1 MGGNK
6 RSAVRVGDVIGDIY
20 ELRRP
25 LGRGGM
31 GEVFEAFDRS
41 LNRLVA
47 VKVPYSAA
55 DGDNLAAEAKAMAAF
70 RDPGLVVVYEIG
82 SHDGVPFI
90 AMERLYGPTLRTHL
104 DILRKGNVRMSVSE
118 VIGLIRRIAEILRPV
133 HNAGL
138 AHCDLKPSNVI
149 LGPRGRVVLLDFGVF
164 QIERLLDDQ
173 TAFFGSPYYVAP
185 EIAKHEVHSGKG
197 HFVDMYALGV
207 IAYELLCGLPPFRA
221 KSANDIFRMHVREP
235 VPHIELTR
243 ADVPQQLIE
252 LVQELL
258 SKQPDTRPSVELV
271 VELLRSRWALECAS
285 NHAGYSVLVVDDESV
300 MCDLLAT
307 ALRTVAADV
316 DIRTAAN
323 GVEALSA
330 CQQRPPDVVLTDIRM
345 PEMSGMELCMHLSGR
360 RLPERTTIIA
370 MSACTDEADERLL
383 RQLGVADVVIKDPSG
398 SGAFMRTVR
407 ASVSRAL
414 RRRARGTDR

>member
-1 MGGNK
+1 MGARK
-6 RSAVRVGDVIGDIY
+6 KSAVRVGDVIGDIY

-31 GEVFEAFDRS
+31 GEVFEAYDQS

-47 VKVPYSAA
+47 VKVPYSVD
-55 DGDNLAAEAKAMAAF
+55 DGDNLIAEAKAMAAF

-82 SHDGVPFI
+82 DHEGVPFI
-90 AMERLYGPTLRTHL
+90 AMERLHGPTLREHL
-104 DILRKGNVRMSVSE
+104 DVLRRGDARMSTRE
-118 VIGLIRRIAEILRPV
+118 VIDLVRRVAEILQPV
-133 HNAGL
+133 HNASL

-164 QIERLLDDQ
+164 QIERLLGDQ
-173 TAFFGSPYYVAP
+173 TAFFGSPYYIAP
-185 EIAKHEVHSGKG
+185 EIAKHDVHSGQG
-197 HFVDMYALGV
+197 HLVDMYALGV

-221 KSANDIFRMHVREP
+221 KSAKEIFRMHVRDP
-235 VPHIELTR
+235 VPPIELSR
-243 ADVPQQLIE
+243 ADVPQPLIE
-252 LVQELL
+252 LVHQLL
-258 SKQPDTRPSVELV
+258 SKQPDARPPVEVV
-271 VELLRSRWALECAS
+271 VETLRSKWAIES
-285 NHAGYSVLVVDDESV
+285 SRPHAGYSVLVVDDESV
-300 MCDLLAT
+300 MCELLAT

-330 CQQRPPDVVLTDIRM
+330 CQERAPDVVLTDIQM
-345 PEMSGMELCMHLSGR
+345 PEMSGMELCMHLSGT
-360 RLPERTTIIA
+360 RLAEGTTIIA

-383 RQLGVADVVIKDPSG
+383 RQLGVADVVVKDPSR
-398 SGAFMRTVR
+398 SGAFMQTVR

-414 RRRARGTDR
+414 RARTRPTG